1 MELTDFQWTERNGR
15 FQDDTPFHE
24 WTFDHASG
32 RMLAAIQGP
41 TDARGGFLHDVRFLF
56 QQEITMR
63 GGPFLFT
70 DFDSAKRFVESRIA
84 ENVTEA
90 TAEGSLTI
98 KPQPDVFSAAIQ
110 EGMDKAIKMFAGKAL
125 PAGGPTSSER
135 SA

>member
-15 FQDDTPFHE
+15 FPDDTFFHE

-41 TDARGGFLHDVRFLF
+41 DSFIDVRFLF

-125 PAGGPTSSER
+125 PAGPTSSER